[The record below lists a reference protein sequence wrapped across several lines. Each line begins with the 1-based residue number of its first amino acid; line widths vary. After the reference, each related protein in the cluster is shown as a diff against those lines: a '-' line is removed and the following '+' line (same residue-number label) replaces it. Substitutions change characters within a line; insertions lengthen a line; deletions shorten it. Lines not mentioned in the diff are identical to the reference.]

1 MQVNFICPEC
11 GHDMLVEISTASE
24 SIPVVYAE
32 KAPSGAALLD
42 YGNSLGLEYDD
53 SPQSYRCALCN
64 KKIAE
69 TSEELYT
76 WLAKRNMLED
86 A

>member
-1 MQVNFICPEC
+1 MGSVNFACPEC
-11 GHDMLVEISTASE
+11 GHDIIVEISTASE

-32 KAPSGAALLD
+32 KTTSGALLD
-42 YGNSLGLEYDD
+42 YGESLGLEYDD

-76 WLAKRNMLED
+76 WLDKHNMVEEV
-86 A
+86 